1 MERLRKIG
9 VKRIDSQRP
18 YKKMK
23 KRKSCMVRFRDTRGV
38 ISIFLCGVLLLMSVS
53 SAAFMDYA
61 RFTLAQA
68 ESRATLKMLS
78 HATLAG
84 FDKTM
89 AREFGL
95 FAVEDTHSMQEKA
108 EELLAQRF
116 PEDTASLG
124 VHVEQKQI
132 TVMPSDNARLSRPE
146 VLMTQIQQ
154 FMEWQIPSAALGKVL
169 EHIGMMKQLSESLP
183 AWQSK
188 IQYEKELHTVQQAIN
203 ACFSQNDTV
212 YNACPPGMRS
222 LALPASVE
230 SSASANKDKIFAGVP
245 SPAPVEQ
252 ALSDGVD
259 WLDED
264 LLNRLQKA
272 ANEQN
277 KVPSDAK
284 EWTALLSA
292 KDKEALKST
301 FLIWREKY
309 SSVSSWLDRLVKTE
323 NQTLSGLK
331 NTEEKMRSLAASRA
345 SWREEVSRLPLGA
358 VSQSLLGDYL
368 SATSAL
374 DAEKLHQ
381 LSVEW
386 ENMSE
391 KTKTLSQAWED
402 LRLDQTL
409 LEDLTFEKWLTSR
422 IASIKRL
429 SANSFSLPKMKL
441 STLHPLEW
449 EKGIPL
455 SEDSIHTQSILAAQS
470 NDDRSGFFEFIKA
483 WNVKRKA
490 IANARKAKRMGM
502 PELAGGITDY
512 LMPDVL
518 QRYEADTHSFS
529 DEDWKPP
536 EGNEMEMLNGL
547 FHEVSRIA
555 EAFTGL
561 SSTDAGEIVSLLTYW
576 TNMFSDRTA
585 PLMEKE
591 QGVPLLSLN
600 GFPLKERKVF
610 GGELE
615 YILYGRPLWVE
626 NIRRAEHHILAI
638 RLLCNMLYAFTSS
651 ELNAETA
658 QVALALA
665 GWTGFAVPLVQSALL
680 AVLAVGETALD
691 MDTLTAGERVVVMK
705 TPDTWHFSLS
715 GVAQL
720 AKTASHDV
728 FDALADNG
736 IAAVEAGADTLQ
748 ETMNRM
754 KDSLLQ
760 KAEDAVH
767 QPVLQLMEMCLLE
780 ADAVSDEQR
789 QAKIAKILK
798 ELSSR
803 GGEGKLGVAVSGAFS
818 RLSQQSTELNE
829 VIKDAREKKRK
840 AGKATEAVLRQLR
853 DKTEAI
859 VNQACIGLS
868 SFVDQGVDQLTNKL
882 RVLVEEKETEGRDKV
897 ETALATFQ
905 VEMGGNDAA
914 GSMTVGS
921 GLTMRY
927 SDYILLLLVIS
938 STSRAGRD
946 VMLSQTARLIQAETG
961 ETDLTI
967 APTSLDWRLEGRLS
981 VAFLPQ
987 FSSSL
992 LGNTLGKQVEVR
1004 EDWQEGYGQ
1013 IKDNSS

>member
-1 MERLRKIG
+1 MGGLRKIG
-9 VKRIDSQRP
+9 VKRIASQRP
-18 YKKMK
+18 NKTMK
-23 KRKSCMVRFRDTRGV
+23 KRKSGMVRFRDTRGV

-68 ESRATLKMLS
+68 ESRTTLKMLS
-78 HATLAG
+78 HATLSG

-89 AREFGL
+89 ARKFGL
-95 FAVEDTHSMQEKA
+95 FVMENAHSIQEKA

-124 VHVEQKQI
+124 IHLAQKQI

-146 VLMTQIQQ
+146 VLMMQIQQ
-154 FMEWQIPSAALGKVL
+154 FMEWQIPSVALGKVL
-169 EHIGMMKQLSESLP
+169 EHIEMMKRLSESLP

-203 ACFSQNDTV
+203 ACFSQDNTV
-212 YNACPPGMRS
+212 YNACPPGIRS

-230 SSASANKDKIFAGVP
+230 SIASSNIDKIFAGVP

-252 ALSDGVD
+252 ALSDGAD

-264 LLNRLQKA
+264 LLKRLQKA

-277 KVPSDAK
+277 KVPSDSK

-309 SSVSSWLDRLVKTE
+309 SSVSSWLDRLAKTE
-323 NQTLSGLK
+323 NKTLSGIK

-345 SWREEVSRLPLGA
+345 SWREEVNRLPKGA

-374 DAEKLHQ
+374 DAEKLQQ

-391 KTKTLSQAWED
+391 KTKTFSQAWD
-402 LRLDQTL
+402 ALRLDQTL
-409 LEDLTFEKWLTSR
+409 LKDLSFEKWLTSR
-422 IASIKRL
+422 IDSIKRL
-429 SANSFSLPKMKL
+429 SANSFSLPKTTL
-441 STLHPLEW
+441 STVHPPEW
-449 EKGIPL
+449 ENGIPL
-455 SEDSIHTQSILAAQS
+455 SENSIHAQSILAAHS

-518 QRYEADTHSFS
+518 QRFEADMHSLS
-529 DEDWKPP
+529 PEDWKPP

-547 FHEVSRIA
+547 FHEVIRIA

-561 SSTDAGEIVSLLTYW
+561 SSIDAGETVSLLTYW

-585 PLMEKE
+585 PLLEKE
-591 QGVPLLSLN
+591 QGVSLLSLN
-600 GFPLKERKVF
+600 GFPLSERKVF

-651 ELNAETA
+651 DLNAETA

-691 MDTLTAGERVVVMK
+691 MDALTAGERVVVMK
-705 TPDTWHFSLS
+705 TPDTWRFSLS

-720 AKTASHDV
+720 AKNASHDV
-728 FDALADNG
+728 FDAFADNG

-748 ETMNRM
+748 ETMKRM

-760 KAEDAVH
+760 KAEDAIH

-780 ADAVSDEQR
+780 ADSVSDEER
-789 QAKIAKILK
+789 QAKIAQVLE

-803 GGEGKLGVAVSGAFS
+803 GGEGKLGIAVSGAFS
-818 RLSQQSTELNE
+818 RLSQQRAALNA
-829 VIKDAREKKRK
+829 VIKDAREKKNK
-840 AGKATEAVLRQLR
+840 AGKATEAVIGQLR

-859 VNQACIGLS
+859 LNQACIGLS
-868 SFVDQGVDQLTNKL
+868 SFFDQEIEQLTNKL
-882 RVLVEEKETEGRDKV
+882 RVLVEEKGTEGRDKV

-905 VEMGGNDAA
+905 VEMAGNDAA

-927 SDYILLLLVIS
+927 SDYLLLLLAINS
-938 STSRAGRD
+938 ASRAGRD
-946 VMLSQTARLIQAETG
+946 AMLSQTARLIQAETG
-961 ETDLTI
+961 GTDLSI

-981 VAFLPQ
+981 VVFLPQ
-987 FSSSL
+987 FSASL
-992 LGNTLGKQVEVR
+992 LGNTTGKQVEVR

-1013 IKDNSS
+1013 KKDNSS